1 MRQVPLSLAP
11 QRGATLA
18 SFRAG
23 SNAALL
29 SHLHS
34 ACPPQA
40 AIYLWGPTGCGK
52 THLLQAVAHGCHV
65 AGFQVGHF
73 RGQGGDDLE
82 YDPAWA
88 VVILDDVHTLDA
100 QAQHAAFAWLVQA
113 QSHGATWLAAGVCP
127 PIDLP
132 LREDLRSR
140 LAWGHVFAVEPL
152 DEAQTRSV
160 LRQEADRR
168 GIFLS
173 DEVMDYLMHRLER
186 NLSFLMR
193 LLDRLDEFALS
204 QHRAVTVPLLRQMLS
219 EEVGV

>member
-18 SFRAG
+18 SFRPG
-23 SNAALL
+23 SNAAALA
-29 SHLHS
+29 HLQS
-34 ACPPQA
+34 ACPPPA
-40 AIYLWGPTGCGK
+40 AVYLWGPTGCGK
-52 THLLQAVAHGCHV
+52 THLLQAVAHACHA
-65 AGFQVGHF
+65 AGLLVGHF
-73 RGQGGDDLE
+73 RALEGEAPE
-82 YDPAWA
+82 YDPRWA
-88 VVILDDVHTLDA
+88 LVILDDVHTLDA

-113 QSHGATWLAAGVCP
+113 QSHGATWLAAGQYP
-127 PIDLP
+127 PVDLP

-140 LAWGHVFAVEPL
+140 LAWGHVFALEPL

-173 DEVMDYLMHRLER
+173 DDVMDYLMHRLDR

-219 EEVGV
+219 EEEGA